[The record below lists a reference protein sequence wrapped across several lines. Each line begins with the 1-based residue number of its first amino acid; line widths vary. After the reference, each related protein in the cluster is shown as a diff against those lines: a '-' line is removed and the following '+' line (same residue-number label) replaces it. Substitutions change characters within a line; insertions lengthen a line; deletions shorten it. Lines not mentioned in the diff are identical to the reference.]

1 MMSRTNTSY
10 SLDVLNE
17 WVQDALNSDATPEE
31 IYDCIMTSI
40 SDNINY
46 HRACLNASKK
56 LLRIM
61 DRSPKKVIT
70 FDRKDESLESTQ
82 AWQEFWEEDKV
93 VPIVREE
100 DC

>member
-46 HRACLNASKK
+46 HKACLTASKK

-61 DRSPKKVIT
+61 DRSPKVVT
-70 FDRKDESLESTQ
+70 FSGTDESPESKESWRQ
-82 AWQEFWEEDKV
+82 FWEEDKV
-93 VPIVREE
+93 VPIIREE